1 MTAPQPVARVLGKA
15 AWIVPRMLRLAAV
28 ALSAGSNPPIAETT
42 FYRLSSMNDER
53 YEAARS
59 SDRR

>member
-15 AWIVPRMLRLAAV
+15 WIAPRMLRLAAV

-42 FYRLSSMNDER
+42 FYRLSSMNDEC
-53 YEAARS
+53 YKTAGS
-59 SDRR
+59 SYGR